1 MIVEFYSMRKG
12 CNCAVELTQ
21 EQYDSLRKDY
31 DKLSPA
37 MKNQFSDFHNYVQ
50 AVCSFNIG

>member
-1 MIVEFYSMRKG
+1 MVVEFYSMRKG

>member
-1 MIVEFYSMRKG
+1 MIVEFYSLRKG
-12 CNCAVELTQ
+12 CNCAVELIQ
-21 EQYDSLRKDY
+21 EQYDNLRKDY
-31 DKLSPA
+31 DNLSLA